1 MDNDWI
7 TTYRTYTD
15 AELAEE
21 RTKLK
26 TWADTPFVAQTHGTK
41 SFQRSSAEIRS
52 RLAALSTVQQERSA
66 STTAGGDAVADFSQ
80 VGS

>member
-1 MDNDWI
+1 MDDDWI

-21 RTKLK
+21 RAKLK

-52 RLAALSTVQQERSA
+52 RLAAL
-66 STTAGGDAVADFSQ
+66 
-80 VGS
+80 